1 MRRMNATEAARHF
14 SELLDEVEHGGQTFV
29 VERHGRVVA
38 SIGPTTATSGR
49 AVKELLRSQPRDEQ
63 WSEQLDEMRAGV
75 TAEARPWND

>member
-1 MRRMNATEAARHF
+1 MKRMSATDAARHF

-38 SIGPTTATSGR
+38 SIGPTTATSGK

-63 WSEQLDEMRAGV
+63 WPKQLDELRASL
-75 TAEARPWND
+75 TTEDRPWNG

>member
-1 MRRMNATEAARHF
+1 
-14 SELLDEVEHGGQTFV
+14 V

-38 SIGPTTATSGR
+38 SIGPTTATSGK

-75 TAEARPWND
+75 TTEARPWNG

>member
-1 MRRMNATEAARHF
+1 MNATEAARNF

-38 SIGPTTATSGR
+38 SIGPTTATSGK

-63 WSEQLDEMRAGV
+63 WPKQLDELRASLI
-75 TAEARPWND
+75 AEDRPWND